1 MNTTQDSGSNYTTHT
16 HTGSGGYI
24 SPWDFFNRKPV
35 GYFFESNL
43 HSNFGIY
50 VRITPYIGLAYF
62 DGADDG
68 TYNTP
73 TGAFN
78 LASGAYPNLYTGS
91 SEYGNY
97 VQANPIVLA
106 NHSWHTP
113 PWYTHELAVFS
124 KEDHCPINNV
134 NIGYNFNLQ
143 TVKLDIINNNLVQPV
158 TTLGYGITPAPPAG
172 TNAESQLL
180 TQYGKVM
187 YYKIE
192 FGWDAYNFNPDD
204 TYYALALEADPT
216 ADPGEWTNLSVT
228 DSFNGDLYYHSGGA
242 VTQEIVV
249 DAPNLFINNTIMKK
263 AGIGNAFPTSFGL
276 RYFETRGDNLWDWG
290 CFMHPAPACPGFL
303 VCTGVNVH
311 IRFY

>member
-1 MNTTQDSGSNYTTHT
+1 MQA
-16 HTGSGGYI
+16 
-24 SPWDFFNRKPV
+24 
-35 GYFFESNL
+35 
-43 HSNFGIY
+43 NFGIY

-106 NHSWHTP
+106 NHSWDTP

-134 NIGYNFNLQ
+134 NIGYNYNLQ
-143 TVKLDIINNNLVQPV
+143 TVKLDIIKNNLVQPL

-192 FGWDAYNFNPDD
+192 FGRDAYNFYDD
-204 TYYALALEADPT
+204 VYYALVSEVDPINN
-216 ADPGEWTNLSVT
+216 DPGEWTSLGVP
-228 DSFNGDLYYHSGGA
+228 DSFNGDLYYHSGGT
-242 VTQEIVV
+242 VTNEIVV
-249 DAPNLFINNTIMKK
+249 DVTSVVGFYPGMQASGS
-263 AGIGNAFPTSFGL
+263 ASAFPTSVGM
-276 RYFETRGDNLWDWG
+276 RYFEISGNNVWGWG
-290 CFMHPAPACPGFL
+290 CFMHSGPSCGGGPG
-303 VCTGVNVH
+303 CTGLNIH
-311 IRFY
+311 IRFF